1 MDPVECLAEAG
12 HNSAYVLWSALD
24 GYFGSDSSSDYQIA
38 CTEATLPQLAGMPGA
53 LEFPGSEWADAIWY
67 PADRGRGVMLRC
79 VDALDVAPPSTVI
92 QGRLLRMPGKA
103 WYRDPFGCY
112 PLLRN
117 SQLSVD
123 FEDEGSWLDAA
134 EIAIYLSR
142 YDYRLPEKGFGPKR
156 FTGLKLLPGEQRM
169 LLMLMLGGEHPDRG
183 LRFLF
188 DCGFIEEHWPLF
200 LSMART
206 HQSKDFHPEGNVWDH
221 TLATLVHRKKADPE
235 LGLALLLHDCGKPS
249 SHRSEGN
256 QFHRHAQIGA
266 AVAVRFLRSLEFDEE
281 VIRRIRY
288 LVANHMV
295 PSFLSAS
302 PPPAI
307 AEVLDHELFP
317 LLLELFR
324 CDISSSFRGPEP
336 YYQACKLYRNW
347 KRKRRV

>member
-1 MDPVECLAEAG
+1 V
-12 HNSAYVLWSALD
+12 
-24 GYFGSDSSSDYQIA
+24 
-38 CTEATLPQLAGMPGA
+38 
-53 LEFPGSEWADAIWY
+53 
-67 PADRGRGVMLRC
+67 
-79 VDALDVAPPSTVI
+79 
-92 QGRLLRMPGKA
+92 
-103 WYRDPFGCY
+103 
-112 PLLRN
+112 
-117 SQLSVD
+117 
-123 FEDEGSWLDAA
+123 
-134 EIAIYLSR
+134 
-142 YDYRLPEKGFGPKR
+142 
-156 FTGLKLLPGEQRM
+156 
-169 LLMLMLGGEHPDRG
+169 
-183 LRFLF
+183 
-188 DCGFIEEHWPLF
+188 
-200 LSMART
+200 
-206 HQSKDFHPEGNVWDH
+206 
-221 TLATLVHRKKADPE
+221 DPE